1 MSLSNYFAASYA
13 QARANFL
20 AAASVAVGPA
30 GALESHLLPGHLG
43 AQGEPLAM
51 DVARLGP
58 GGAKFLLVV
67 TSGVHGAEG
76 FCGSGCQVALLHDDD
91 LRQRLARADV
101 ALLLVHAVNPFGFS
115 HLRRVNE
122 GNVDLNR
129 NFLAF
134 DVPRPAN
141 ERYGE
146 VHGLAVPEQWP
157 PDEANRT
164 AIARYV
170 QQHGMR
176 AYESALMTGQGSHAD
191 GLFYCGAAPA
201 WSNLTLRDVLRRHGA
216 GCQRVHWIDIH
227 TGLGPVG
234 HGEKIHA
241 GRNDPADLA
250 RARACWG
257 ADVFS
262 PHAGDSY
269 AQPVQGN
276 ACSAVHDECPQ
287 ALAAAIGMEFGT
299 VALSTMIDAVRADQ
313 WLAAHPQAPRAQHEQ
328 IRGEVKS
335 AFYVDTDEWRGS
347 VCGQTRV
354 AVLQSCV
361 ALSS

>member
-1 MSLSNYFAASYA
+1 MSLSKHFAASYDE
-13 QARANFL
+13 ARAKFL
-20 AAASVAVGPA
+20 AAACA
-30 GALESHLLPGHLG
+30 GQTVALESHLLPGHLG

-51 DVARLGP
+51 DVARVGP
-58 GGAKFLLVV
+58 AKAQALLLV

-91 LRQRLARADV
+91 LLQRLARAGV

-122 GNVDLNR
+122 DNVDLNR

-134 DVPRPAN
+134 DSPRPVN

-146 VHGLAVPEQWP
+146 VHRLAVPDQWP
-157 PDEANRT
+157 PDEANRA

-176 AYESALMTGQGSHAD
+176 AYEGALMMGQGSHAD

-201 WSNLTLRDVLRRHGA
+201 WSNLTLRGVLRRHGA
-216 GCQRVHWIDIH
+216 GCQRVNWIDIH
-227 TGLGPVG
+227 TGLGPAG

-241 GRNDPADLA
+241 GRDDPADLA

-262 PHAGDSY
+262 PHTGDSY
-269 AQPVQGN
+269 AQPVLGN
-276 ACSAVHDECPQ
+276 AGSAVHDECPQ
-287 ALAAAIGMEFGT
+287 AQAAAIGLEFGT
-299 VALSTMIDAVRADQ
+299 VALPTMLDAIRADQ
-313 WLAAHPQAPRAQHEQ
+313 WLAAHPRAPRAMHEQ
-328 IRGEVKS
+328 IRDDVKN

>member
-1 MSLSNYFAASYA
+1 MSLSNHFAASYA

-20 AAASVAVGPA
+20 AAAAAVA
-30 GALESHLLPGHLG
+30 GAAAAQESHLLPGHLG
-43 AQGEPLAM
+43 ASGEPLTM
-51 DVARLGP
+51 DVVRIGP
-58 GGAKFLLVV
+58 AQAQALLVV

-76 FCGSGCQVALLHDDD
+76 FCGSGCQVALLRDDD
-91 LRQRLARADV
+91 LRQRLARAGV
-101 ALLLVHAVNPFGFS
+101 ALLLVHAVNPYGFS

-134 DVPRPAN
+134 DLPLPVNA
-141 ERYGE
+141 RYGE
-146 VHGLAVPEQWP
+146 VHRIAVPDQWP
-157 PDEANRT
+157 PDDANRA

-170 QQHGMR
+170 HQHGTR
-176 AYESALMTGQGSHAD
+176 AYEGALMTGQGAHAD
-191 GLFYCGAAPA
+191 GLFYSGTAPA

-216 GCQRVHWIDIH
+216 GCARVHWIDIH
-227 TGLGPVG
+227 TGLGPMG

-276 ACSAVHDECPQ
+276 ACSAVYDECPQ

-299 VALSTMIDAVRADQ
+299 VALPTMIDAVRADQ
-313 WLAAHPQAPRAQHEQ
+313 WLAAHPQAPQALHDQ
-328 IRGEVKS
+328 IRREVKE
-335 AFYVDTDEWRGS
+335 AFYVDTNEWRGS